1 MAAMPMAMAY
11 APDCAKTDVLVH
23 VRHGRDSS
31 APYLFMTL
39 PYFSLL
45 IDVGRLLFT
54 ILGIL
59 YIVYSPFI
67 HIGGITAW
75 VGII

>member
-11 APDCAKTDVLVH
+11 APDCAKTEVLVH

-45 IDVGRLLFT
+45 IDVGRSYYLQSKFT
-54 ILGIL
+54 NICNIRF
-59 YIVYSPFI
+59 S
-67 HIGGITAW
+67 
-75 VGII
+75 